1 MSLATFTQPVLPG
14 GFAVID
20 LLWQVVFLA
29 PFILLLFHKEK
40 LFRLFLIGV
49 SAYVIGDIIYQLVRI
64 MAFPHSSDHWMIM
77 GPRVI
82 AVAFL
87 GKIAEERLIPHEKDR
102 GGAEYTPMVVRVLYA
117 GSFLFGLT
125 LLAVSFI
132 WGL

>member
-1 MSLATFTQPVLPG
+1 MSISTLTQPVLPG
-14 GFAVID
+14 GFAVTG
-20 LLWQVVFLA
+20 LVWQLIFLA
-29 PFILLLFHKEK
+29 PFIMLLFHKEK

-49 SAYVIGDIIYQLVRI
+49 STYVIGDIIYQLVRI
-64 MAFPHSSDHWMIM
+64 MAFPHSSDHWMLM

-87 GKIAEERLIPHEKDR
+87 GKLAEERLIPHEKDR
-102 GGAEYTPMVVRVLYA
+102 GSAEYSPRVVQVLY
-117 GSFLFGLT
+117 GVSFLFGLT